1 MPEKTQTVKTKKSFG
16 EWFKSRKG
24 QKVFVIIAFMTLP
37 LLLLAVFT
45 YIPFIEMFKF
55 SFYDMTYLKVKDFVG
70 FENYIDVFT
79 RDDCFASLKLALFYI
94 GGGII
99 QLALALFFATI
110 LCFKTRGSA
119 VFKGFLFFPYLISGI
134 AIGFIF
140 KFFFT
145 RGFVFD
151 TVLGWLGFNLESLP
165 YWLKDMSVNNFSLA
179 GTSVWRYMGQA
190 MVLFLG
196 AMMSVDQTLYEAA
209 AIDGAN
215 SWHKFKYIMLPS
227 IKSVVVLNIILSV
240 SGSLSAFEPPYVITN
255 GSFGTATYF
264 VIMNKLAHVSQK
276 VGLASAMAIVLFIL
290 IFIATILQK
299 LIMNKLFPTDDD
311 GSRAGKKSRKMA
323 KKQAKAEAKG
333 KTEINAAAEASS
345 LKGGATV

>member
-1 MPEKTQTVKTKKSFG
+1 MPQTVHKKKGFG
-16 EWFKSRKG
+16 EWLKSRKG
-24 QKVFVIIAFMTLP
+24 QRMLVMIAFMAIP
-37 LLLLAVFT
+37 LALLIVFT
-45 YIPFIEMFKF
+45 YYPFIQMIQF
-55 SFYDMTYLKVKDFVG
+55 SFFDMKYIGPREFVG
-70 FENYIDVFT
+70 FDNYIDVFA
-79 RDDCFASLKLALFYI
+79 RDDCFSSLKLAFFYI
-94 GGGII
+94 AGALV
-99 QLALALFFATI
+99 QLVLALFFATI

-119 VFKGFLFFPYLISGI
+119 IFKGFLFFPYLISGI

-151 TVLGWLGFNLESLP
+151 TVLGWIGLNMDSLP
-165 YWLKDMSVNNFSLA
+165 YWLRDTSINNFSLA
-179 GTSVWRYMGQA
+179 GTSVWRYMGQN

-196 AMMSVDQTLYEAA
+196 AMMSVDDTLYEAA

-215 SWHKFKYIMLPS
+215 SFHKFKYIMLPS

-264 VIMNKLAHVSQK
+264 VIMNNLAYTSQK

-290 IFIATILQK
+290 IFICTIAQQV
-299 LIMNKLFPTDDD
+299 IMNKLFPKDDD
-311 GSRAGKKSRKMA
+311 GSRDGKKKA
-323 KKQAKAEAKG
+323 KLARKQAKTAAASITTEAKG
-333 KTEINAAAEASS
+333 GVTA
-345 LKGGATV
+345 

>member
-1 MPEKTQTVKTKKSFG
+1 MPRKTQTLTTKKSFG
-16 EWFKSRKG
+16 QWLRSRKG
-24 QKVFVIIAFMTLP
+24 QKVLVLIAFMTLP
-37 LLLLAVFT
+37 LVLLAVFT
-45 YIPFIEMFKF
+45 YIPFVEMFKF
-55 SFYDMTYLKVKDFVG
+55 SFYDMKYLGERTFVG
-70 FENYIDVFT
+70 IKNYIEVFT

-94 GGGII
+94 AGGIV

-110 LCFKTRGSA
+110 LCFKTKGGA
-119 VFKGFLFFPYLISGI
+119 IFKGFLFFPYLISGI

-151 TVLGWLGFNLESLP
+151 TVLGWIGLNLDSLP
-165 YWLKDMSVNNFSLA
+165 YWLKDTSVNNFSLA
-179 GTSVWRYMGQA
+179 GTSVWRYMGQN

-227 IKSVVVLNIILSV
+227 IKSVVVLNVILSV

-264 VIMNKLAHVSQK
+264 VVMNKLAHVNQK
-276 VGLASAMAIVLFIL
+276 VGLASAMAIVLFVL
-290 IFIATILQK
+290 IFAATILQK
-299 LIMNKLFPTDDD
+299 VIMNRMFPTDDD
-311 GSRAGKKSRKMA
+311 GSRAGKKYRRQAMRMA
-323 KKQAKAEAKG
+323 KK
-333 KTEINAAAEASS
+333 
-345 LKGGATV
+345 GGMRR